1 MTDLS
6 LHGIP
11 LATVLRLNAAR
22 VVPLA
27 CYHEDNAYDRFG
39 YLAQLACEQGV
50 ALDTVVYLA
59 ELLGPEEDF
68 DGLVAMLEDLALAG
82 SAGRA

>member
-1 MTDLS
+1 MTDFS

-11 LATVLRLNAAR
+11 FATVSRLNAAR
-22 VVPLA
+22 IVPLA
-27 CYHEDNAYDRFG
+27 RYHEDNACDRFG

-59 ELLGPEEDF
+59 ELLGPAEDF
-68 DGLVAMLEDLALAG
+68 DGLVAMIEDLALAG
-82 SAGRA
+82 RAGRA

>member
-27 CYHEDNAYDRFG
+27 RYHEDNACDRFG
-39 YLAQLACEQGV
+39 YRPWSWRPRRSSAA
-50 ALDTVVYLA
+50 ATRSPMP
-59 ELLGPEEDF
+59 GPPH
-68 DGLVAMLEDLALAG
+68 AA
-82 SAGRA
+82 